1 VISGQTP
8 LNFYSNL
15 VFKLGNDVSSAQ
27 TDQQSGGLVLK
38 QIQNLQGGVSGVDIN
53 EEAANLIRFQN
64 AYQASAQ
71 VSSVIDTLMQTTI
84 NLIR

>member
-15 VFKLGNDVSSAQ
+15 VSSWQRRFQRADRPAVRRAGAQANPKLAGRRFRRRH
-27 TDQQSGGLVLK
+27 
-38 QIQNLQGGVSGVDIN
+38 N